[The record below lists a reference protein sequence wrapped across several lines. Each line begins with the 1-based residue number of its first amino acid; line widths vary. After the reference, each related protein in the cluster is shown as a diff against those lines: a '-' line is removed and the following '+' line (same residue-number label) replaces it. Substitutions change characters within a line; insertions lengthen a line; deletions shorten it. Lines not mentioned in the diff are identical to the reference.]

1 MELAEIRPFE
11 PQMAEIDLFSMP
23 DAVNVGEPSVRKVK
37 PYIAGHV
44 TDGSSTFTFKVNN
57 ADVTVPVDANGNW
70 KWYVDRTITDF
81 QDSFKQKNNI
91 EKLFIY
97 DKLNDCTSL
106 YGMFTDASAL
116 QEVEFRNAIFNKVTT
131 TAYMLNRAYAI
142 TKLKLPNAQFDSL
155 TTVSNMFID
164 ATNLETIEIKSFKIS
179 LNLRWQS
186 KLTEQ
191 SVLNIINAV
200 AADGITLTFHATV
213 YAMIQ
218 AQLEIEDSPIYNAYW
233 DSDYD
238 FTIASA

>member
-1 MELAEIRPFE
+1 MRSVFRQLIEK
-11 PQMAEIDLFSMP
+11 Q
-23 DAVNVGEPSVRKVK
+23 AVN
-37 PYIAGHV
+37 PYISGHI
-44 TDGSSTFTFKVNN
+44 TDGSSTFTFTVNDN
-57 ADVTVPVDANGNW
+57 ESVTVPVDANGDW
-70 KWYVDRTITDF
+70 KWVVDRTITNF

-131 TAYMLNRAYAI
+131 TAYMLNRAYAL

-191 SVLNIINAV
+191 SVINLINA
-200 AADGITLTFHATV
+200 AQASITITLHSTV
-213 YAMIQ
+213 YNKCASGGEWYTDIQ
-218 AQLEIEDSPIYNAYW
+218 AAIDAKALEGYTVTLI
-233 DSDYD
+233 
-238 FTIASA
+238 SA